1 MYRFA
6 LEDSLEKSKQNTS
19 TIISSTTPLLQSDDS
34 DLYYSPGAS
43 PLEDSLE
50 LGGVKPS
57 HTDKLVGGINLD
69 HLAADVVIT
78 TEEMEEERERSGQ
91 DEKEDSFIASAEEEE
106 QLISPTQLRLIIYI
120 YSSINKIVILIVLL
134 LRNPVRQMLI

>member
-1 MYRFA
+1 MSYHFYRFA

-19 TIISSTTPLLQSDDS
+19 VIVASTTPLPQSDDS
-34 DLYYSPGAS
+34 DSYYSPGAS

-57 HTDKLVGGINLD
+57 HTDKLVSEINLD
-69 HLAADVVIT
+69 HIAADVAIT
-78 TEEMEEERERSGQ
+78 TEEMEDEREISGQ

-106 QLISPTQLRLIIYI
+106 LIPSTQLRLVY
-120 YSSINKIVILIVLL
+120 VVLL
-134 LRNPVRQMLI
+134 I